1 MKKLIHFLLW
11 ILGIF
16 AWFFMLITFW
26 AGDIT
31 HGRNT
36 HLFILVISG
45 ICFAI
50 YLLRNNKIKQLEEE
64 NADLKKKLHEIERKN
79 YITSLV
85 NDSDKI
91 KGERK

>member
-16 AWFFMLITFW
+16 AWFFMFVIFW
-26 AGDIT
+26 MGDIT
-31 HGRNT
+31 HSRHT
-36 HLFILVISG
+36 HLFILVITG

-79 YITSLV
+79 YINSLV